1 MIMPAYQELGRRQDR
16 ARRACGVV
24 DYTHFGLLEI
34 PRNKHQILL
43 DNIKAAQDRRLH
55 EQAVGSSTAALSIPL
70 KPSLTIG
77 FAHRRGSSSVFTTAW
92 SGEMWTDAVV
102 QACTSWPWERPPLS
116 QLGAFL

>member
-43 DNIKAAQDRRLH
+43 DNIKAAQDRRLD
-55 EQAVGSSTAALSIPL
+55 EQAVGSSAAALSIPL

-92 SGEMWTDAVV
+92 RDVD
-102 QACTSWPWERPPLS
+102 
-116 QLGAFL
+116 